1 MSLKQEL
8 QVWQSALQAF
18 EAGDHA
24 LALARFEE
32 ISDTSKVVFNMAL
45 IHAIGGEHDQAVA
58 LFDRAIALDNFLAIA
73 YFQSGV
79 SQFLLGRYEAARRDF
94 SDALALFRDNHT
106 IDYDQLGLDF
116 KLFSCEVRFNRGLSL
131 IHMGRLDEGML
142 DLAAAREDKQT
153 SEHDVIDEACA
164 DQAVGY
170 TVFSIPVGVLFRPA
184 NTKLQNLETRDYL
197 GKATVIA
204 ATNSTDLFI
213 GFGGAK
219 KLAATAGVAPPD
231 GFVQAAKP
239 GPRPKRSNTGDG
251 RLERAPTYERSA
263 ARGEGGAGLGRS
275 QTARAPSTM
284 TGTTTVSR
292 SGSTATGRRIKPS
305 GLPTP
310 PSSTASAQEEQVF
323 PSPPKGLLHAR
334 SDSSSL
340 NGSRTQRYPERA
352 TPPRTDGFYVPSRPP
367 RPADDLHS
375 LPPPSAPT
383 LTSSLSTRRGR
394 KPAPIAPLSTLLDI
408 PRPTHPVP
416 SPPQPQGEPS
426 PSGQAP
432 ERVAS
437 WAQGQRH
444 KHERAASSPSALPTT
459 PRVPVR
465 EPVVGEE
472 AAPQQ
477 QQQQLSP
484 SELAYVAEDAESDAD
499 GVEPFTLAR
508 YDSVARSAVGVGVG
522 AAVAGAA
529 SAGERAVKL
538 EVPQVEARDPSR
550 RMGAIEMLASE
561 MRMALQL
568 EGGPQ
573 VGEAGE
579 GGAVGQETL
588 ATAAKIRVKLQYQG
602 ETRALNIPVDAA
614 LGEFV
619 ERVRR
624 KFGSESDLPIKYR
637 DSDGGLVSILDED
650 DWECALD
657 TARDRAAGGKC
668 GGRLDIVVGEG

>member
-8 QVWQSALQAF
+8 QAWQSALTAF

-24 LALARFEE
+24 TALARFED

-94 SDALALFRDNHT
+94 SDALALFRENHT
-106 IDYDQLGLDF
+106 IDYEQLGLDF
-116 KLFSCEVRFNRGLSL
+116 KLFSCEVRFNRGLAL

-153 SEHDVIDEACA
+153 GEHDVIDEAVA

-184 NTKLQNLETRDYL
+184 HTKLQNLETRDYL

-239 GPRPKRSNTGDG
+239 PGPRPKRSNTGDG
-251 RLERAPTYERSA
+251 RLERAPTYERLSPASA

-275 QTARAPSTM
+275 QTVRAPSAS
-284 TGTTTVSR
+284 TGPTTVSR
-292 SGSTATGRRIKPS
+292 SGSTATRRGIKPS

-310 PSSTASAQEEQVF
+310 PSSTASAQDEQVF
-323 PSPPKGLLHAR
+323 PQPPKGLLHAR
-334 SDSSSL
+334 SNSSSL
-340 NGSRTQRYPERA
+340 NGSRTQRYPNR
-352 TPPRTDGFYVPSRPP
+352 TTRPRNDGFYVPSRPP
-367 RPADDLHS
+367 RPADDLRS
-375 LPPPSAPT
+375 LPPPAAI
-383 LTSSLSTRRGR
+383 TSSLSLRRGR
-394 KPAPIAPLSTLLDI
+394 KPAPIAPLSTLDV
-408 PRPTHPVP
+408 PRPSHPVP
-416 SPPQPQGEPS
+416 PQQGEPS

-437 WAQGQRH
+437 RAQGQRV

-459 PRVPVR
+459 PRVGAHAPTAAVLDQ
-465 EPVVGEE
+465 

-477 QQQQLSP
+477 GSP
-484 SELAYVAEDAESDAD
+484 SSLAYAAEDAESDTD

-508 YDSVARSAVGVGVG
+508 YESVTRSAVGGGG
-522 AAVAGAA
+522 AAGASSSTA
-529 SAGERAVKL
+529 RLQVPPREGPCV
-538 EVPQVEARDPSR
+538 EVRSPSR

-561 MRMALQL
+561 MRSALQL
-568 EGGPQ
+568 EGAQQ
-573 VGEAGE
+573 VGEAGTGE
-579 GGAVGQETL
+579 GAGQEVL
-588 ATAAKIRVKLQYQG
+588 ATAAKVRVKLQYQG

-624 KFGSESDLPIKYR
+624 KFGSESNLPLKYR